1 MGAVTMTKFAVPLDV
16 KREASFTTIN
26 VLMNGVNSASWSSAV
41 WNKLEAERQQRRGEG
56 KTIKRRMQGTKCPA
70 RPLYDVCAEAELPSS
85 SVAAAAAA
93 LHRSVPAKINV
104 EFQSK
109 VLISKYVPLSGLVD
123 ASVPTIANFE

>member
-1 MGAVTMTKFAVPLDV
+1 MTNFAVPLDV

-26 VLMNGVNSASWSSAV
+26 VLMNGVNSVSWSSAV

-70 RPLYDVCAEAELPSS
+70 RPLHDVCADAESL

-93 LHRSVPAKINV
+93 LHRSVPAKIDF

-109 VLISKYVPLSGLVD
+109 VLIAKYVPLSGLAD